1 LIIDQFS
8 GAGEMFWLNRNTL
21 SGSYLR
27 LMAASRAYV
36 CGGYAARSA
45 PPSPEKFP
53 YKPPPNLDISSRL
66 RRAHST
72 RHAMTLSE
80 RQQFQQ
86 GTRFAEPPSARGNGN
101 TVDLD
106 VEAAQQ
112 PDANLLWRHVLS
124 VVRPASSS

>member
-1 LIIDQFS
+1 
-8 GAGEMFWLNRNTL
+8 
-21 SGSYLR
+21 
-27 LMAASRAYV
+27 
-36 CGGYAARSA
+36 
-45 PPSPEKFP
+45 
-53 YKPPPNLDISSRL
+53 
-66 RRAHST
+66 
-72 RHAMTLSE
+72 MTLSE